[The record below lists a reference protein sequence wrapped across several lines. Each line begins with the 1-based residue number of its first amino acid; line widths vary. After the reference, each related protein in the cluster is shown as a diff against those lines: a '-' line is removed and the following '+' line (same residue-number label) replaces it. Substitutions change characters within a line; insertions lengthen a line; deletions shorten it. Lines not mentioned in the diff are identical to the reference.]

1 MHRYLAVAAAI
12 VIAGCAS
19 TSNDTNTTSTAQKPM
34 EEKEYR
40 VGSRIPVKD
49 ASAASASRTGTVDP
63 AAMRS
68 GTPTRTN

>member
-1 MHRYLAVAAAI
+1 MHRYLAAAVALALAA
-12 VIAGCAS
+12 CAS
-19 TSNDTNTTSTAQKPM
+19 TSDPAATAAKPK

-49 ASAASASRTGTVDP
+49 PVSASPTSTADP
-63 AAMRS
+63 SALRS

>member
-1 MHRYLAVAAAI
+1 MHRYLAVAVAI
-12 VIAGCAS
+12 ALAGCAS
-19 TSNDTNTTSTAQKPM
+19 TPDTTSTAQKPV

-49 ASAASASRTGTVDP
+49 PVGASPTSTVDP
-63 AAMRS
+63 SAMRS

>member
-1 MHRYLAVAAAI
+1 MRPCLAVAAAL

-19 TSNDTNTTSTAQKPM
+19 TPNTTPTAQKPM

-49 ASAASASRTGTVDP
+49 PTAVSASPGTSVDGS
-63 AAMRS
+63 AVRN
-68 GTPTRTN
+68 GGTRTN